1 MAKGGK
7 KGPPRPAD
15 PNLPRC
21 PFCGRRITVRKVEDR
36 LHHCAHC
43 RKMFQ
48 V

>member
-1 MAKGGK
+1 MAKGRK
-7 KGPPRPAD
+7 KGSSRPVD

-21 PFCGRRITVRKVEDR
+21 PFCGRRITVRKVEER
-36 LHHCAHC
+36 LHHCEHC